1 MGCGSQN
8 RMFDSLSLG
17 TSQDCERL
25 RPPCLQV
32 FVIEHSKEVFRD
44 YAAYVKKVELYKKPL
59 WSCKYTGR
67 GALTFE
73 DALAEE
79 QKALASL
86 AKVSEAVLAFLLRSF
101 QPSIV
106 G

>member
-1 MGCGSQN
+1 MASKNHTYVWQ
-8 RMFDSLSLG
+8 SLAVNQPRFLPTAPIS
-17 TSQDCERL
+17 
-25 RPPCLQV
+25 LQV
-32 FVIEHSKEVFRD
+32 FVIEYSKEVFRD
-44 YAAYVKKVELYKKPL
+44 YGAYVKKVELYKKPL

>member
-44 YAAYVKKVELYKKPL
+44 YAAYVKKVDEARY
-59 WSCKYTGR
+59 S
-67 GALTFE
+67 
-73 DALAEE
+73 
-79 QKALASL
+79 SL
-86 AKVSEAVLAFLLRSF
+86 IQRLGLRK
-101 QPSIV
+101 
-106 G
+106 